1 MGFSRPEHWS
11 GLPCHSSRGSSW
23 SRDQTQASGV
33 SCIASRFFTHSVTWE
48 ALSFLYLI
56 WYWCLCYKVMVM
68 NELTHITC
76 LQQSLAQAQKNL
88 VVLLRVCIG
97 VSHLYYYHILYIIHY
112 WCISSIALYQWRIW
126 SNSDPVCLAN
136 ASSVDKAQ
144 GLCLTYN
151 YQSTELSFHLTFPGL
166 KFLSWSTQY
175 VPWKNSHY
183 FTVALILFT
192 YQLLWFCHLLST
204 PHQHRPHAW
213 PGVPAPSV
221 CQCLAPGINQNY
233 LGLKR
238 NIETAPL
245 FFF

>member
-1 MGFSRPEHWS
+1 M
-11 GLPCHSSRGSSW
+11 
-23 SRDQTQASGV
+23 
-33 SCIASRFFTHSVTWE
+33 VT
-48 ALSFLYLI
+48 
-56 WYWCLCYKVMVM
+56 
-68 NELTHITC
+68 NELTNITC

-88 VVLLRVCIG
+88 VALLRVCIG
-97 VSHLYYYHILYIIHY
+97 VSHLYYYRILYIMHY
-112 WCISSIALYQWRIW
+112 WYISSIALYQWRIW

-136 ASSVDKAQ
+136 ASPLDKAQ

-151 YQSTELSFHLTFPGL
+151 YQSTELSFHLTSPGL
-166 KFLSWSTQY
+166 KFLSWSTHY

-204 PHQHRPHAW
+204 PHQHGPHAW
-213 PGVPAPSV
+213 PRVPAPSI

-238 NIETAPL
+238 NIETVPL
-245 FFF
+245 FFTLRKQRGVGEGKENWIVCTLIEHPLFF